1 MKTRIAITLLILMM
15 NFSLSMFSQTVDDNT
30 FMNSAERLMNS
41 DRKLTIGGYGQ
52 IDFNQPFGNG
62 QTYNGKLDVHRLVL
76 LFGYSFTNKLS
87 FVTEIEFEHVKEV
100 YVEQAFIN
108 YSFNNYLNF
117 RAGLMLV
124 PMGIINE
131 YHEPTTF
138 NGVERPL
145 IDKYIAPT
153 TWREIGLGFTGSIPE
168 ISIKYQVY
176 LVNGFASYNDGEAL
190 LSGNNG
196 FRKGRQKGAES
207 FINSPNFTSKI
218 EYYGILGL
226 NIGFSTYFG
235 KTQSTL
241 YNGIEKDNSV
251 DMAIADSSAVGI
263 SMLGFDARYR
273 RKGFELRGQI
283 YLSSITNTVE
293 YNYFTSNNNDPNNLG
308 KSMYGYYAE
317 VSYDFFRLIEK
328 FNSQL
333 MPFLRYSNY
342 DTHLSVAEGIS
353 RDDNFQKTII
363 TTGLSWKIN
372 PGVVLKSD
380 FQFIKSKLDD
390 NYNKT
395 FNAGIALWF

>member
-1 MKTRIAITLLILMM
+1 MKARIAITVLIMM
-15 NFSLSMFSQTVDDNT
+15 ITLSSGLFSQTADDDT
-30 FMNSAERLMNS
+30 FLNAAEKLLNS
-41 DRKLTIGGYGQ
+41 DGKLTIGGYGQ
-52 IDFNQPFGNG
+52 IDYNQPFGNG
-62 QTYNGKLDVHRLVL
+62 QSYNGNLDVHRLVL
-76 LFGYSFTNKLS
+76 LFGYKFTNKLS

-100 YVEQAFIN
+100 YIEQAFIN

-117 RAGLMLV
+117 RAGLMLI

-131 YHEPTTF
+131 YHEPTTY

-145 IDKYIAPT
+145 IDKYISPT

-168 ISIKYQVY
+168 ISVKYQVY
-176 LVNGFASYNDGEAL
+176 LVNGFASYNNGEAL

-196 FRKGRQKGAES
+196 LRKGRQKGAKS
-207 FINSPNFTSKI
+207 FINTPNFTSKV

-226 NIGFSTYFG
+226 NLGFSTYFG

-241 YNGIEKDNSV
+241 YNGIDKDNFT
-251 DMAIADSSAVGI
+251 DIAIADSSAVGI
-263 SMLGFDARYR
+263 SMLGFDTRYR
-273 RKGFELRGQI
+273 RKGFEFRGQV
-283 YLSSITNTVE
+283 YFSSITNTLE
-293 YNYFTSNNNDPNNLG
+293 YNYFTSDNNEPNNLG
-308 KSMYGYYAE
+308 KTMYGYYAE
-317 VSYDFFRLIEK
+317 VSYDVFRLIEK

-333 MPFLRYSNY
+333 MPFFRYSNY
-342 DTHLSVAEGIS
+342 DTHHSVTEGIA
-353 RDDNFQKTII
+353 RDGNFQKTII

-390 NYNKT
+390 NYNNT